1 MSSRRFQELSS
12 KGYSLYEEW
21 REGEMSR
28 SKFDWWVRD
37 CEDAL
42 ALCIPEQV
50 GIPLFA
56 GPGNIEDIIMLLE
69 DVAEEIQ
76 RGDAEYLGI

>member
-12 KGYSLYEEW
+12 KGYRLYEEW
-21 REGEMSR
+21 RDGEMSH
-28 SKFDWWVRD
+28 STFDWWVRD

-42 ALCIPEQV
+42 SLCIPDQD

-56 GPGNIEDIIMLLE
+56 GPGNIEDIIMLLNR
-69 DVAEEIQ
+69 VSAEIQ
-76 RGDAEYLGI
+76 RGNVEYLGI